1 MEFNFDLWFHDT
13 FGRFEH
19 DLKIP
24 GYMYSYQE
32 YKSILKSLGWTLHY
46 NDHGDVTHIRF
57 NENGLKVTDVDN
69 KYIIK
74 KFIPPPPPQRHC
86 EPWTIEEKSE
96 LLSSFSKWLN
106 QNTKKHQ
113 RSEKSIKMMIDKL
126 VQ

>member
-32 YKSILKSLGWTLHY
+32 YKNILRNLGWVLDY
-46 NDHGDVTHIRF
+46 NDSGNVSYIRF
-57 NENGLKVTDVDN
+57 KENGLIITNTNN
-69 KYIIK
+69 KYIIR
-74 KFIPPPPPQRHC
+74 KFIPPPPQRYN
-86 EPWTIEEKSE
+86 EPWSIDEKAD
-96 LLSSFSKWLN
+96 LLLSFSKWLN
-106 QNTKKHQ
+106 ENTIKHK

-126 VQ
+126 TQ